1 MTTDK
6 SAHPITD
13 DVAAFA
19 ISANAADIPK
29 EVAHLAKRSVIDGIG
44 LAFAGARSECG
55 RIAQRYLGALGLS
68 ADRGST
74 VIGTSMKVPARFA
87 AFANGLAIHADDYDD
102 TQLAVAWDR
111 VYGLLTHP
119 TAPVLPPVLAI
130 GERDHRSGA
139 DLILAY
145 QVGVEV
151 ECKVAEAIMPRH
163 YQHGFHSTATC
174 GSIGAAA
181 AAGRLLGLDRDAMRR
196 AISIGATQA
205 AGLRENFGTM
215 TKPFHAGRAA
225 ENGMVAAEIAALGF
239 TASPN
244 GLEADRGF
252 FRTAGGGY
260 APEMIEGKL
269 ARPWTFEYPGVSIKP
284 HPSGSLTH
292 PGMAVM
298 MELIRKYDIRAANVA
313 RVTVGTN
320 HNMPNALIH
329 HCPKNELQA
338 KFSMEFCMAIL
349 LLERRG
355 GLEEFTDEVVNRP
368 DVQAMIAKIDFGVNA
383 EAEAAGFDKM
393 TTIVEIELADGCKV
407 SGRADFGK
415 GSPANPMADVEL
427 SDKFRQC
434 AAWGRVPGDRAE
446 RILEMLWRIDS
457 LADVNDLG
465 GLLRV

>member
-102 TQLAVAWDR
+102 TQLAVARDR

-174 GSIGAAA
+174 
-181 AAGRLLGLDRDAMRR
+181 
-196 AISIGATQA
+196 
-205 AGLRENFGTM
+205 
-215 TKPFHAGRAA
+215 
-225 ENGMVAAEIAALGF
+225 
-239 TASPN
+239 
-244 GLEADRGF
+244 
-252 FRTAGGGY
+252 
-260 APEMIEGKL
+260 
-269 ARPWTFEYPGVSIKP
+269 W
-284 HPSGSLTH
+284 
-292 PGMAVM
+292 
-298 MELIRKYDIRAANVA
+298 
-313 RVTVGTN
+313 
-320 HNMPNALIH
+320 
-329 HCPKNELQA
+329 
-338 KFSMEFCMAIL
+338 
-349 LLERRG
+349 
-355 GLEEFTDEVVNRP
+355 
-368 DVQAMIAKIDFGVNA
+368 
-383 EAEAAGFDKM
+383 
-393 TTIVEIELADGCKV
+393 
-407 SGRADFGK
+407 
-415 GSPANPMADVEL
+415 
-427 SDKFRQC
+427 
-434 AAWGRVPGDRAE
+434 
-446 RILEMLWRIDS
+446 
-457 LADVNDLG
+457 
-465 GLLRV
+465 